1 MSGLADKIP
10 GLTAHRIDIP
20 QKTAPVFDQAAASL
34 LVGDAVSIISS
45 LYPAG
50 ALEWLRANRPD
61 VSKHL
66 REAADAMDVAANG
79 TNRAALVLAI
89 ERWVEFHRKA
99 FAIYQGRPPLIDCQE
114 GLFS

>member
-1 MSGLADKIP
+1 MSGLAEKIP
-10 GLTAHRIDIP
+10 GLAAHRIDVP
-20 QKTAPVFDQAAASL
+20 KAPAFDQAAASL

-50 ALEWLRANRPD
+50 ALEWLRENRPD
-61 VSKHL
+61 VAKHL
-66 REAADAMDVAANG
+66 REAADSMDLAANG
-79 TNRAALVLAI
+79 TNRAVLVVAI

-99 FAIYQGRPPLIDCQE
+99 FEIYLSRPPVIDHQG